1 MTTNAQA
8 LQALTIARKHANN
21 GAFHEASAQSCI
33 SDAQNCLLAGRPDSA
48 IMWAAKSLGYSV
60 GVFSS
65 DYQRVQ
71 TMLARDLP

>member
-21 GAFHEASAQSCI
+21 GAEMQSSAQSCI
-33 SDAQNCLLAGRPDSA
+33 NDAQNCLLAGRPDNA
-48 IMWAAKSLGYSV
+48 IFWAKESLAYSV

-65 DYQRVQ
+65 DYQRVN